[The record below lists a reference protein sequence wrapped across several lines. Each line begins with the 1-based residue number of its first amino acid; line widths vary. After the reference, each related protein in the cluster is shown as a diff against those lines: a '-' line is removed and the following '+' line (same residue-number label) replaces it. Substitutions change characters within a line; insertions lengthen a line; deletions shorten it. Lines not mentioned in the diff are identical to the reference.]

1 MASFLKNHPPLLAA
15 MVAAQ
20 TPEDAISKILHSH
33 SDGAEAFYIQLEL
46 LRREYWK
53 QQTLQR
59 IFSHCRAKP
68 IIVTAYRFGQAAN
81 CSDDELAQLLLL
93 GLESGATVC
102 DVMGDLFHPETDQ
115 LTFDNAAVQKQTAL
129 IETIHRRGGEVLMSS
144 HLSRFFQKDTLVSYA
159 MAQQAR
165 GADICKIV
173 NRADTQAQLL
183 EALETVAELKSQLR
197 IPYLLLANGAYS
209 RLLRL
214 AGANFGVCMYL
225 CLQCFTDLDHPDQ
238 PLLRE
243 AAQARS
249 ILL

>member
-1 MASFLKNHPPLLAA
+1 MASFLKNRQPPLTA

-20 TPEDAISKILHSH
+20 TPEDAIAKILDSH
-33 SDGAEAFYIQLEL
+33 ADGAEAFYIQLEL
-46 LRREYWK
+46 LHREYWT
-53 QQTLQR
+53 QQTLR
-59 IFSHCRAKP
+59 WIFSYCRAKP
-68 IIVTAYRFGQAAN
+68 IIVNAYRSRQAAD
-81 CSDDELAQLLLL
+81 CSDDALAQLLLL

-115 LTFDNAAVQKQTAL
+115 LTFDEAAVRRQTAL
-129 IETIHRRGGEVLMSS
+129 IEEIHKRGGEVLMST
-144 HLSRFFQKDTLVSYA
+144 HLSRFFHKDALVSYA

-165 GADICKIV
+165 GADVCKIV
-173 NRADTQAQLL
+173 NRADTQSQLL
-183 EALETVAELKSQLR
+183 EALETAAELKSQLQ

-225 CLQCFTDLDHPDQ
+225 CLQRFTALDHPEQ